1 MAEQKRDY
9 YEVLGV
15 AKTASEQ
22 EIKAAYKKM
31 AIKYHPDRQGDKS
44 EAEKKEAEARFKEA
58 AEAYDVLHDPQKR
71 QRYDQFGFAGV
82 GGAAGGYQNMS
93 MDDIFSQ
100 FGDIFSDLFGGG
112 ASFGGSFG
120 SGFNPFGGGFGG
132 GRGSARQ
139 QHRGGDLRL
148 KVRLTLKECAT
159 GVTKKFKVRKKVACP
174 HCHGGGAENGSG
186 DKQTCQTCHGSGYV
200 LRQQRSVFGMM
211 QTQSVCPDCQGEG
224 IIIKNKCHQCGGTG
238 VVTGDEVVEVKI
250 PAGVQDGMVLNV
262 PGKGDA
268 AIHGG
273 VSGDI
278 QVFIEVEQ
286 DKEFIRQ
293 DNDIIYN
300 LLIDVPTA
308 ALGGTVEVPTLDG
321 KVKLK
326 IDSGTQPGK
335 VLRLRGKGL
344 PFLQGYGYGNGDEIV
359 NISVYIPETLSREE
373 KQALEKMQ
381 QSDNFRPNQSIKS
394 KIFNHF
400 KRMFE

>member
-31 AIKYHPDRQGDKS
+31 AIKYHPDRQAGKS
-44 EAEKKEAEARFKEA
+44 DAEKKEAEARFKEA

-82 GGAAGGYQNMS
+82 GGAAGGGYQNMS

-112 ASFGGSFG
+112 ASFGGF
-120 SGFNPFGGGFGG
+120 SGGFGFGG
-132 GRGSARQ
+132 GGSRGGRKP

-159 GVTKKFKVRKKVACP
+159 GVTKKFKVRKKVTCT
-174 HCHGGGAENGSG
+174 HCHGSGAENGSG
-186 DKQTCQTCHGSGYV
+186 DMQMCSTCHGSGYV
-200 LRQQRSVFGMM
+200 IRSQRSILGMM

-224 IIIKNKCHQCGGTG
+224 SIIKNKCHLCGGTG
-238 VVTGDEVVEVKI
+238 VTTGDEVVEVKI
-250 PAGVQDGMVLNV
+250 PAGVADGMVLNV

-268 AIHGG
+268 AVHSG
-273 VSGDI
+273 VPGDI
-278 QVFIEVEQ
+278 RVFIEVEQ
-286 DKEFIRQ
+286 DKDFVRQ
-293 DNDIIYN
+293 DSDLIYN

-308 ALGGTVEVPTLDG
+308 ILGGSVEVPTLDG

-326 IDSGTQPGK
+326 IDPGTQPGK

-344 PFLQGYGYGNGDEIV
+344 PAVQGYGYGNGDIIV
-359 NISVYIPETLSREE
+359 NVAVYIPETLSREE
-373 KQALEKMQ
+373 REAVERLR
-381 QSDNFRPNQSIKS
+381 QSDNFRPNQSTKS
-394 KIFNHF
+394 RIFNRF
-400 KRMFE
+400 KQMFE

>member
-1 MAEQKRDY
+1 MADQKRDY

-15 AKTASEQ
+15 AKNATEQ

-44 EAEKKEAEARFKEA
+44 EAEKKEAETKFKEA

-82 GGAAGGYQNMS
+82 GGAAGGGYQNMS

-112 ASFGGSFG
+112 ASFGGGFG
-120 SGFNPFGGGFGG
+120 GFGGFGG
-132 GRGSARQ
+132 GGRGQRKPV
-139 QHRGGDLRL
+139 HKGGDLRL

-159 GVTKKFKVRKKVACP
+159 GVTKKFKVKKKVTCN
-174 HCHGGGAENGSG
+174 HCHGSGTENGSG
-186 DKQTCQTCHGSGYV
+186 DTQTCSTCNGTGYV
-200 LRQQRSVFGMM
+200 LRSQRSVFGMM

-224 IIIKNKCHQCGGTG
+224 TIIKNKCHLCGGTG
-238 VVTGDEVVEVKI
+238 VVTGEEVVEVKI

-268 AIHGG
+268 AIRNG
-273 VSGDI
+273 VPGDI

-286 DKEFIRQ
+286 DKNFIRQ
-293 DNDIIYN
+293 DNDLIYN

-321 KVKLK
+321 KVKMK
-326 IDSGTQPGK
+326 IEPGTQPGK
-335 VLRLRGKGL
+335 VLRLRGKGFPAL
-344 PFLQGYGYGNGDEIV
+344 HGYGYGMGDLIV
-359 NISVYIPETLSREE
+359 NISVYIPETLTREE
-373 KQALEKMQ
+373 KQALETLQK
-381 QSDNFRPNQSIKS
+381 SDNFHPSQSS
-394 KIFNHF
+394 KNNFFNRF
-400 KRMFE
+400 KQMFG

>member
-1 MAEQKRDY
+1 MDQKRDY

-15 AKTASEQ
+15 AKNATEQ

-44 EAEKKEAEARFKEA
+44 EAEKKEAEAKFKEA

-82 GGAAGGYQNMS
+82 GGAAGGGYQNMS

-112 ASFGGSFG
+112 ASFGGGFG
-120 SGFNPFGGGFGG
+120 GFGGFGG
-132 GRGSARQ
+132 GRGQRKPM
-139 QHRGGDLRL
+139 HKGGDLRL

-159 GVTKKFKVRKKVACP
+159 GVTKKFKVKKKVTCN
-174 HCHGGGAENGSG
+174 HCHGSGTENGSG
-186 DKQTCQTCHGSGYV
+186 DTQTCNTCHGSGYV
-200 LRQQRSVFGMM
+200 LRSQRSVFGMM

-224 IIIKNKCHQCGGTG
+224 TIMKNKCHLCGGTG
-238 VVTGDEVVEVKI
+238 VVTGEEVVEVKI

-268 AIHGG
+268 AIRNG
-273 VSGDI
+273 VPGDI

-286 DKEFIRQ
+286 DKNFIRQ
-293 DNDIIYN
+293 DNDLIYN

-321 KVKLK
+321 KVKMK
-326 IDSGTQPGK
+326 VDPGTQPGK
-335 VLRLRGKGL
+335 VLRLRGKGF
-344 PFLQGYGYGNGDEIV
+344 PALQGYGYGTGDLIV

-381 QSDNFRPNQSIKS
+381 QSDNFRPSQSS
-394 KIFNHF
+394 KNNFFNRF
-400 KRMFE
+400 KQMFD

>member
-15 AKTASEQ
+15 SKTATEQ

-44 EAEKKEAEARFKEA
+44 EAEKKEAEAKFKEA

-82 GGAAGGYQNMS
+82 GGASGGYQNMS

-112 ASFGGSFG
+112 ASFGG
-120 SGFNPFGGGFGG
+120 FGGGFGFSSGFGSRG
-132 GRGSARQ
+132 GARKQ

-159 GVTKKFKVRKKVACP
+159 GVTKKFKVRKKVTCS
-174 HCHGGGAENGSG
+174 HCHGSGAENGSG
-186 DKQTCQTCHGSGYV
+186 DKQTCPTCHGSGYV
-200 LRQQRSVFGMM
+200 IRQQRSPFGMM

-224 IIIKNKCHQCGGTG
+224 SIIKNKCHLCGGTG
-238 VVTGDEVVEVKI
+238 VQTGDEVVEVKI
-250 PAGVQDGMVLNV
+250 PAGVQGGMVLNV

-268 AIHGG
+268 GMHNG
-273 VSGDI
+273 VAGDI

-286 DKEFIRQ
+286 DKDFIRQ

-308 ALGGTVEVPTLDG
+308 ALGGSVEVPTLDG

-326 IDSGTQPGK
+326 IDPGTQPGK

-359 NISVYIPETLSREE
+359 NVSVYIPETLSREE
-373 KQALEKMQ
+373 KEAFERMR
-381 QSDNFRPNQSIKS
+381 QSDNIRPNQSVKS
-394 KIFNHF
+394 KIFNRF
-400 KRMFE
+400 KQMFE

>member
-31 AIKYHPDRQGDKS
+31 AIKYHPDRQAGKS
-44 EAEKKEAEARFKEA
+44 DAEKKEAEARFKEA

-82 GGAAGGYQNMS
+82 GGAAGGGYQNMS

-112 ASFGGSFG
+112 ASFGGF
-120 SGFNPFGGGFGG
+120 SGGFGFGG
-132 GRGSARQ
+132 GGSRGGRKP

-159 GVTKKFKVRKKVACP
+159 GVTKKFKVRKKVTCT
-174 HCHGGGAENGSG
+174 HCHGSGAENGSG
-186 DKQTCQTCHGSGYV
+186 DMQMCSTCHGSGYV
-200 LRQQRSVFGMM
+200 IRSQRSILGMM

-224 IIIKNKCHQCGGTG
+224 SIIKNKCHLCGGTG
-238 VVTGDEVVEVKI
+238 VTTGDEVVEVKI
-250 PAGVQDGMVLNV
+250 PAGVADGMVLNV

-268 AIHGG
+268 AVHSG
-273 VSGDI
+273 VPGDI

-286 DKEFIRQ
+286 DKDFVRQ
-293 DNDIIYN
+293 DSDLIYN

-308 ALGGTVEVPTLDG
+308 ILGGSVEVPTLDG

-326 IDSGTQPGK
+326 IDPGTQPGK

-344 PFLQGYGYGNGDEIV
+344 PAVQGYGYGNGDIIV
-359 NISVYIPETLSREE
+359 NVAVYIPETLSREE
-373 KQALEKMQ
+373 REAVERLR
-381 QSDNFRPNQSIKS
+381 QSDNFRPNQSTKS
-394 KIFNHF
+394 RIFNRF
-400 KRMFE
+400 KQMFE

>member
-1 MAEQKRDY
+1 MADQKRDY

-15 AKTASEQ
+15 AKTATEQ

-44 EAEKKEAEARFKEA
+44 EAEKKEAEAKFKEA

-82 GGAAGGYQNMS
+82 GGAAGGGYQNMS

-112 ASFGGSFG
+112 ASFS
-120 SGFNPFGGGFGG
+120 SFGGGFGFGGG
-132 GRGSARQ
+132 GRGQRKP

-159 GVTKKFKVRKKVACP
+159 GVTKKFKVRKKVTCT
-174 HCHGGGAENGSG
+174 HCHGTGAENGTG
-186 DKQTCQTCHGSGYV
+186 DKQTCSTCHGAGYV
-200 LRQQRSVFGMM
+200 LRSQRSVFGMM
-211 QTQSVCPDCQGEG
+211 QTQSVCPDCGGEG
-224 IIIKNKCHQCGGTG
+224 TIIKNKCHLCGGTG
-238 VVTGDEVVEVKI
+238 VTTGDEVVEVKI
-250 PAGVQDGMVLNV
+250 PAGVQDGMVLTVN
-262 PGKGDA
+262 GKGDA

-273 VSGDI
+273 IPGDI

-286 DKEFIRQ
+286 DKDFIRQ
-293 DNDIIYN
+293 DNDLIYN

-308 ALGGTVEVPTLDG
+308 ALGGSVEVPTLDG

-326 IDSGTQPGK
+326 IEPGTQPGK

-344 PFLQGYGYGNGDEIV
+344 PFLQGYGYGNGDLIV
-359 NISVYIPETLSREE
+359 NISVYIPQTLTREE

-381 QSDNFRPNQSIKS
+381 QSDNFRPNQSAKS
-394 KIFNHF
+394 SIFNRF
-400 KRMFE
+400 KQMFE